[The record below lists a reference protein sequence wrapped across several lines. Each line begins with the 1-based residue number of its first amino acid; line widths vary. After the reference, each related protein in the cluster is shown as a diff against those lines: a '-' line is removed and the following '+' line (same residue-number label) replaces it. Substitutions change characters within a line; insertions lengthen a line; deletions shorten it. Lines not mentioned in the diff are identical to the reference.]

1 MARPAANL
9 HLQAKNGGWR
19 AGLSTGRATFI
30 DREKLF
36 FTPVWRV
43 PIDEAAALA
52 YPEVRK
58 FETLIER
65 ARSGMPYAEAVEM
78 EA

>member
-1 MARPAANL
+1 
-9 HLQAKNGGWR
+9 
-19 AGLSTGRATFI
+19 
-30 DREKLF
+30 
-36 FTPVWRV
+36 VWRV